1 MLRKILTM
9 SAIAMSAL
17 TVTFPA
23 TVLLMQ
29 LLPLPVHAQEG
40 TDLTTTAASM
50 SSTYDAVCASCHEN
64 PGDDIVAPSRE
75 ALRQMDPNQ
84 VLAALKDGP
93 MVVYTSELREDELRA
108 MAELVTGRSLGNSVH
123 QTAYP
128 ARMIGAFEN
137 GCAVCHDNSPVG
149 RPISGGTAVAGMPSR
164 FDIQQMEAEELLAVM
179 NQPIAAHDES
189 DRFRIFETEADKRA
203 VIELV
208 TGKPFG
214 GAAHREASAMQN
226 QCANPI
232 NLDGWENQPSWNGWD
247 PELSVHRFVSEEDGG
262 ITVDDVPKLKLKWV
276 FAMPDASVGNWS
288 QPSVVGGALYI
299 ASDNFFV
306 YAIDA
311 KTGCVHWSYRA
322 QTAVRGAVKIGPI
335 DAVSGVRYGAYFGDM
350 NGVVYGVNAET
361 GEELWTMRADDHPQ
375 AKITSAVRLDSS
387 GERLYVPVASWEEQ
401 PGSYVEYECCTFQ
414 GSVVAVDVKTGEKIW
429 QTYALPERPRSL
441 NKTNSAGT
449 PLFGPAGAGIWSSLT
464 IDEKLRA
471 IYAPTGNCNI
481 TQHFGLDNVSFDGGA
496 CDSILAVDMDSGRQL
511 WMTNLLPA
519 SSDRDEGGCGRGPER
534 LVNCPGYIQGPGDDV
549 NQAILL
555 DLPSGGRLLLG
566 VQESGRITALDPD
579 DDGAVVWVAQ
589 AGDRLATNAS
599 GWGGASDGELFYRP
613 LNFPDATGAVAAM
626 RVTTGERVWYT
637 KLPKVED
644 CDLPGWGS
652 CSSGITA
659 AATAVPG
666 AVFTGSSEGTLR
678 AYSAS
683 DGGILWEYPTQQ
695 RYESVNGVPAI
706 GGAIGATSPTIV
718 DGMIYMGS
726 GYSIFG
732 SRPGNVLLAFEKDE

>member
-1 MLRKILTM
+1 MLRRVKTM
-9 SAIAMSAL
+9 SATKL
-17 TVTFPA
+17 TFPA
-23 TVLLMQ
+23 VVLLMQ
-29 LLPLPVHAQEG
+29 FFPLLVQAQEDSDP
-40 TDLTTTAASM
+40 TVTAAKMQSA
-50 SSTYDAVCASCHEN
+50 YDSVCASCHDN
-64 PGDDIVAPSRE
+64 PTDGIQAPTRE

-84 VLAALKDGP
+84 VLAALRDGP
-93 MVVYTSELREDELRA
+93 MVAHTYEFEEDELRA
-108 MAELVTGRSLGNSVH
+108 MAELVTGKSLGDTVE
-123 QTAYP
+123 QTVYP
-128 ARMIGAFEN
+128 ARMVGAFEN

-149 RPISGGTAVAGMPSR
+149 RPISGGSAAANMPSR
-164 FDIQQMEAEELLAVM
+164 FDIQRMEAEELLAVL
-179 NQPIAAHDES
+179 NRPIAAHDES
-189 DRFRIFETEADKRA
+189 DRFRIWDNEANKHA
-203 VIELV
+203 VVELV

-214 GAAHREASAMQN
+214 GVAHRQASAMSN
-226 QCANPI
+226 QCAAPV
-232 NLDGWENQPSWNGWD
+232 NLDNWEVQPSWNGWD
-247 PELSVHRFVSEEDGG
+247 PELSVHRFVSEENGG

-276 FAMPDASVGNWS
+276 FAMPDASVANWS
-288 QPSVVGGALYI
+288 QPSVVGGTLYI

-311 KTGCVHWSYRA
+311 KSGCVHWSYRA

-335 DAVSGVRYGAYFGDM
+335 EDVRGVRYGAYFGDM
-350 NGVVYGVNAET
+350 NGVVYGINAET

-387 GERLYVPVASWEEQ
+387 GDRLYVPVASWEEQ

-414 GSVVAVDVKTGEKIW
+414 GSVVAVDVKNGEKIW
-429 QTYALPERPRSL
+429 QTYALPERPRPL
-441 NKTNSAGT
+441 NKTNSAGI

-464 IDEKLRA
+464 IDEKRRA

-481 TQHFGLDNVSFDGGA
+481 TEHFGVGNVSFDGGA
-496 CDSILAVDMDSGRQL
+496 CDSILAVDMDTGRKL

-534 LVNCPGYIQGPGDDV
+534 QVNCPGYIQGPGDDV
-549 NQAILL
+549 NQAILV
-555 DLPSGGRLLLG
+555 DLPGDRSLLLG

-579 DDGAVVWVAQ
+579 NDGAVAWVAQ

-599 GWGGASDGELFYRP
+599 GWGGATDGEFFYRP
-613 LNFPDATGAVAAM
+613 LNFRDATGAVAAL

-637 KLPKVED
+637 ELPKVED

-652 CSSGITA
+652 CSSGMTA
-659 AATAVPG
+659 AATLVPG
-666 AVFTGSSEGTLR
+666 AVLTGSAEGTLR

-683 DGGILWEYPTQQ
+683 NGGILWEYPTSQI
-695 RYESVNGVPAI
+695 YEAINGVPAL

-718 DGMIYMGS
+718 DGMMYMGS

-732 SRPGNVLLAFEKDE
+732 NRPGNVLLAFELDD

>member
-1 MLRKILTM
+1 MLRRILKM
-9 SAIAMSAL
+9 RAM
-17 TVTFPA
+17 TVTIPA
-23 TVLLMQ
+23 CVLLMQ
-29 LLPLPVHAQEG
+29 CFPLAVHAQDDPESFA
-40 TDLTTTAASM
+40 TAAGMASI
-50 SSTYDAVCASCHEN
+50 YEAKCAECHDN
-64 PGDDIVAPSRE
+64 QSGQIQAPTRE
-75 ALRQMDPNQ
+75 ALRQMPPEQ
-84 VLAALKDGP
+84 VLAALRGGP
-93 MVVYTSELREDELRA
+93 MAAYGSGLRDDELRA
-108 MAELVTGRSLGNSVH
+108 MAELVSGKPFGTSAVA
-123 QTAYP
+123 TVYP
-128 ARMIGAFEN
+128 AQMIGAFEN
-137 GCAVCHDNSPVG
+137 GCAVCHDNSPAG
-149 RPISGGTAVAGMPSR
+149 RPVSGGTAAATMPSR
-164 FDIQQMEAEELLAVM
+164 FDIQQMDSVELLEVL
-179 NQPIAAHDES
+179 NLPIAAHTES
-189 DRFRIFETEADKRA
+189 DRFRIFETEADRRA

-214 GAAHREASAMQN
+214 GAAHREASAMPN
-226 QCANPI
+226 QCARPI
-232 NLDGWENQPSWNGWD
+232 DLDHWEDQPSWNGWD
-247 PELSVHRFVSEEDGG
+247 PELSVHRFVSQKDGG
-262 ITVDDVPKLKLKWV
+262 IEVGDIPKLKLKWV
-276 FAMPDASVGNWS
+276 FALPDASVANWS
-288 QPSVVGGALYI
+288 QPSVVGGALFI

-306 YAIDA
+306 YALDA

-335 DAVSGVRYGAYFGDM
+335 DDVPGVRYGAYFGDM

-361 GEELWTMRADDHPQ
+361 GEEMWTMRADDHPQ

-414 GSVVAVDVKTGEKIW
+414 GSVVAVDVKTGKKVW
-429 QTYALPERPRSL
+429 QTYAFPERPRLL
-441 NKTNSAGT
+441 NRKNTAGT

-464 IDEKLRA
+464 IDEKRRA

-481 TQHFGLDNVSFDGGA
+481 TEHFGVGNVSFDGGA
-496 CDSILAVDMDSGRQL
+496 CDSILAIDMDSGRKL

-555 DLPSGGRLLLG
+555 DLPGGQRVLLG

-579 DDGAVVWVAQ
+579 DGGTVVWVAQ

-613 LNFPDATGAVAAM
+613 LNFRDATGAVAAL

-637 KLPKVED
+637 ELPKVED

-666 AVFTGSSEGTLR
+666 AVFTGSAEGTLR
-678 AYSAS
+678 AYSAT

-695 RYESVNGVPAI
+695 RYEAVNGVPAL
-706 GGAIGATSPTIV
+706 GGGIGATSPTIV
-718 DGMIYMGS
+718 DGMMYMGS

-732 SRPGNVLLAFEKDE
+732 NRAGNALLAFGIDE